1 VSSPEHDRFVDSY
14 VPYLCHRI
22 ETLLPK
28 PFHDSLA
35 ERGLNAQT
43 WHTIAMLY
51 SHGDCSVGEL
61 AELTLNSQPTQTRI
75 VAVLEADGH
84 AVQIPDGDRRR
95 RVVRLTPVGQ
105 RMTRG
110 LVAEAK
116 TLELQMLDVLSAGER
131 SQLLDLLIR
140 VASALEPDQ

>member
-1 VSSPEHDRFVDSY
+1 
-14 VPYLCHRI
+14 
-22 ETLLPK
+22 
-28 PFHDSLA
+28 
-35 ERGLNAQT
+35 
-43 WHTIAMLY
+43 
-51 SHGDCSVGEL
+51 
-61 AELTLNSQPTQTRI
+61 
-75 VAVLEADGH
+75 
-84 AVQIPDGDRRR
+84 
-95 RVVRLTPVGQ
+95 VRLTPVGQ

>member
-1 VSSPEHDRFVDSY
+1 MDSAERDRFVDSY

-22 ETLLPK
+22 DTLLPK

-35 ERGLNAQT
+35 ARGLNAQT
-43 WHTIAMLY
+43 WHTLAMLY

-61 AELTLNSQPTQTRI
+61 VELTLNSQPTQTRI

-84 AVQIPDGDRRR
+84 AVQVPDGDRRR
-95 RVVRLTPVGQ
+95 RVVQLTPVGRQ
-105 RMTRG
+105 MTKG

-116 TLELQMLDVLSAGER
+116 NLEQQMLEVLSVGEREQLLELLS
-131 SQLLDLLIR
+131 R